1 LIKEG
6 YHVTAASNGKD
17 GIELARQLKPDV
29 ITLDVMMSGMDG
41 WQVLNQ
47 LKADDELN
55 HIPVIMITMVDD
67 RKRGFTL
74 GAADYMTKPIDRK
87 HLVQLLMK
95 YRANKGETGRLPPGE
110 ILIVEDDEDVREM
123 LARTLDK
130 SGWNAKLAKDGRE
143 ALDSLRENIPQLM
156 LLDLMMP
163 ELDGFQ
169 VIAEMKAKQ
178 EWQNI
183 PIVVLTAKDL
193 TNEERQILSGHVEQ
207 IIEKESYSGDELIQE
222 IRNMIVSHIQQQ
234 PDSAKEEDTDG

>member
-1 LIKEG
+1 
-6 YHVTAASNGKD
+6 
-17 GIELARQLKPDV
+17 
-29 ITLDVMMSGMDG
+29 
-41 WQVLNQ
+41 
-47 LKADDELN
+47 
-55 HIPVIMITMVDD
+55 
-67 RKRGFTL
+67 
-74 GAADYMTKPIDRK
+74 
-87 HLVQLLMK
+87 
-95 YRANKGETGRLPPGE
+95 
-110 ILIVEDDEDVREM
+110 
-123 LARTLDK
+123 
-130 SGWNAKLAKDGRE
+130 
-143 ALDSLRENIPQLM
+143 M